1 MSTPKSIVTQHTR
14 KRSIGIVCVT
24 PIGATMRYK
33 LHWTRAS
40 YARISEAKKKNK
52 RTISKD
58 QHSIPLCMDWF
69 FAAALRRQFK
79 RITKLCIDCEMFT
92 PCGKSNLLN
101 QFFSPW
107 KPNPSKYA
115 TNCDSRHQHSAA
127 QMYSVHPVNDNSLCI
142 EFNAHMWNGRSN
154 FGRGFLVW
162 LLSWKWKYI
171 LFAAWS
177 PMLSQ
182 PAQGCKC
189 GEHIKQRILYS
200 SICRYA
206 RAPSVCTVPGP
217 FVRSCQM
224 LQIQSMWWLEAGRRL
239 AIKQVKTLCPQH
251 CTTELQ
257 KTLLLPPKA
266 FTFNHTESSLILQ

>member
-142 EFNAHMWNGRSN
+142 EFNAHM
-154 FGRGFLVW
+154 
-162 LLSWKWKYI
+162 
-171 LFAAWS
+171 
-177 PMLSQ
+177 
-182 PAQGCKC
+182 
-189 GEHIKQRILYS
+189 
-200 SICRYA
+200 
-206 RAPSVCTVPGP
+206 
-217 FVRSCQM
+217 
-224 LQIQSMWWLEAGRRL
+224 
-239 AIKQVKTLCPQH
+239 
-251 CTTELQ
+251 
-257 KTLLLPPKA
+257 
-266 FTFNHTESSLILQ
+266 